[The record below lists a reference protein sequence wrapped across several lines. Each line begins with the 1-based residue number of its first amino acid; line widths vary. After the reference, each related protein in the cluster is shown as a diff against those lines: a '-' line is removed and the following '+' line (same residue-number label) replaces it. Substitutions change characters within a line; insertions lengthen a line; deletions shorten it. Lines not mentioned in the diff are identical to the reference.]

1 MSIGPVSLLNI
12 TADVLLLLCALA
24 LAVIMLWQDSHRR
37 TRVFAVCMVVFAAY
51 GMSDLLWKFAGP
63 LDYAAYPP
71 LKLATIFYMAGL
83 VLLTL
88 FSLIFGQVSASRWRL
103 TAVFSVPVGTIFAL
117 LAASGAF
124 YRDVRQL
131 ERGTYSY
138 LLTDVGE
145 MGVVIQVAYLC
156 VVTYLLW
163 RRDTTLSRSLV
174 PPMVVLTVGAALH
187 GLLIPLGVYA
197 VSVTASAIAIIMIGH
212 TLVKREVYK
221 PLADLNAELIAKN
234 TELQEAA
241 RLKSQFLA
249 NMTHE
254 LRTPLNSII
263 GYTDMITAGMYGEL
277 NEVQLDRMTRV
288 NRNGL
293 HLLALINDVLDLSKI
308 EAGRLELARSRV
320 AVSPLI
326 DAVCV
331 EAKPRVS
338 AKGLRLVYEVE
349 GHLPPIWVDEVRVH
363 QILDKLLSNAI
374 NFTDEGT
381 ITVRAQFDPVRNEV
395 VISVADTGSGVEPS
409 QRATLFEA
417 FVPGA
422 SRQVDPRK
430 GAGLGLAIAYR
441 LAELHGG
448 RMWYETVL
456 GSGSTFYVAFPA
468 LTDKTATAEHGSVRL
483 EEWRR

>member
-1 MSIGPVSLLNI
+1 
-12 TADVLLLLCALA
+12 
-24 LAVIMLWQDSHRR
+24 
-37 TRVFAVCMVVFAAY
+37 
-51 GMSDLLWKFAGP
+51 
-63 LDYAAYPP
+63 
-71 LKLATIFYMAGL
+71 
-83 VLLTL
+83 
-88 FSLIFGQVSASRWRL
+88 
-103 TAVFSVPVGTIFAL
+103 
-117 LAASGAF
+117 
-124 YRDVRQL
+124 RQL

-331 EAKPRVS
+331 
-338 AKGLRLVYEVE
+338 
-349 GHLPPIWVDEVRVH
+349 
-363 QILDKLLSNAI
+363 
-374 NFTDEGT
+374 
-381 ITVRAQFDPVRNEV
+381 
-395 VISVADTGSGVEPS
+395 
-409 QRATLFEA
+409 
-417 FVPGA
+417 
-422 SRQVDPRK
+422 
-430 GAGLGLAIAYR
+430 
-441 LAELHGG
+441 
-448 RMWYETVL
+448 
-456 GSGSTFYVAFPA
+456 
-468 LTDKTATAEHGSVRL
+468 
-483 EEWRR
+483 